1 MGKTCIFL
9 IHGITKTNKELE
21 KIASFLN
28 SNKIKT
34 ITPLLP
40 GHGTC
45 PYDRETCFKHFWK
58 TTSKD
63 WFKYAERE
71 FLKCRKKFDKIY
83 VGGVSLGGNIAIMLA
98 SKHKHYINGLILI
111 GTPIFLSKIM
121 SLGYCSGKIALKIKN
136 VKNKKSK
143 EYHGLPIKKILEMK
157 EIIDESR
164 YKLKELHMPVIIFQS
179 KKDDI
184 ANPKSANYIFKKIK
198 VKHKKLIWFNNEV
211 HGINTTSTKSSKFM
225 AKKILEFIKQS

>member
-71 FLKCRKKFDKIY
+71 FLKCRKK
-83 VGGVSLGGNIAIMLA
+83 
-98 SKHKHYINGLILI
+98 
-111 GTPIFLSKIM
+111 
-121 SLGYCSGKIALKIKN
+121 YCSCPSAPCF
-136 VKNKKSK
+136 VQADFSKS
-143 EYHGLPIKKILEMK
+143 LTQFFAVP
-157 EIIDESR
+157 SN
-164 YKLKELHMPVIIFQS
+164 IFC
-179 KKDDI
+179 
-184 ANPKSANYIFKKIK
+184 
-198 VKHKKLIWFNNEV
+198 HL
-211 HGINTTSTKSSKFM
+211 SSKFSSI
-225 AKKILEFIKQS
+225 ILFMGHTFSKQGPTYG